1 MHTITKN
8 YLYNA
13 AYQLLVL
20 LCPIVTAPYL
30 SRVLGAE
37 NLGIYSYISASGNIV
52 ITLSQLGLYAYGSRQ
67 IAYVREQGEQ
77 LTGTFWELLL
87 LRAILGGIGTGIY
100 WAYGIWLGNGYGGLF
115 WCYYPYIL
123 AQFLDC
129 SWVYVGLEQM
139 KPAVLKNFAAKLIN
153 VAGIFLL
160 VRSREDLRRYILL
173 LAVTALLCNLSIYTQ
188 LRHYIGRPVRC
199 PRQLKRHLRGAVALF
214 LPQAAALAYL
224 QMDKVMLGWITG
236 EAQQVSFYD
245 QAEKIISIP
254 LSLITVIST
263 VMMPR
268 LANVYSARRQEQLQK
283 LLLEAGRYGILMAMP
298 MMMGILVVA
307 GQMIPWYLGGE
318 FEQTASVML
327 VLSPM
332 VLLNALTGVS
342 GKQYFTATDQT
353 KVLLAAYSVA
363 AGVNGLANAL
373 LIPRW
378 GCMGAAAASVA
389 AALCSMAIQYAVLG
403 RQLEIKPMGGYVLRY
418 GAGALGMACV
428 LWGLTHGMRPAWTVT
443 LIQIGGGCLL
453 YGVYLLLCR
462 DPAVQAVK
470 KLLHRKMKNQEPEE
484 EI

>member
-1 MHTITKN
+1 M
-8 YLYNA
+8 
-13 AYQLLVL
+13 
-20 LCPIVTAPYL
+20 
-30 SRVLGAE
+30 
-37 NLGIYSYISASGNIV
+37 
-52 ITLSQLGLYAYGSRQ
+52 
-67 IAYVREQGEQ
+67 
-77 LTGTFWELLL
+77 
-87 LRAILGGIGTGIY
+87 GGIGTGIY

-263 VMMPR
+263 
-268 LANVYSARRQEQLQK
+268 A
-283 LLLEAGRYGILMAMP
+283 AG
-298 MMMGILVVA
+298 
-307 GQMIPWYLGGE
+307 GGAIWNSHGDAHDDGDTCGG
-318 FEQTASVML
+318 TADDPV
-327 VLSPM
+327 
-332 VLLNALTGVS
+332 VS
-342 GKQYFTATDQT
+342 GRR
-353 KVLLAAYSVA
+353 
-363 AGVNGLANAL
+363 
-373 LIPRW
+373 I
-378 GCMGAAAASVA
+378 
-389 AALCSMAIQYAVLG
+389 
-403 RQLEIKPMGGYVLRY
+403 
-418 GAGALGMACV
+418 
-428 LWGLTHGMRPAWTVT
+428 
-443 LIQIGGGCLL
+443 
-453 YGVYLLLCR
+453 
-462 DPAVQAVK
+462 
-470 KLLHRKMKNQEPEE
+470 
-484 EI
+484 